1 MALNLTSRQARR
13 AFVVGAAASIFAL
26 AACQTGPRGPL
37 EPTPSEPP
45 STGLAY
51 NGVAV
56 IVPLTGPDGPVGT
69 SISNATLKAD
79 VTVRALEN
87 MEASGASSISLA
99 DAIEA
104 GKLSVTLSGASRLDG
119 RIKTSDGR
127 LEASGT
133 SRARLSL
140 GRRSA

>member
-69 SISNATLKAD
+69 SISNAAKLAILDTGEKTIRVSIYDSA
-79 VTVRALEN
+79 A
-87 MEASGASSISLA
+87 AGGA
-99 DAIEA
+99 
-104 GKLSVTLSGASRLDG
+104 
-119 RIKTSDGR
+119 
-127 LEASGT
+127 
-133 SRARLSL
+133 
-140 GRRSA
+140 